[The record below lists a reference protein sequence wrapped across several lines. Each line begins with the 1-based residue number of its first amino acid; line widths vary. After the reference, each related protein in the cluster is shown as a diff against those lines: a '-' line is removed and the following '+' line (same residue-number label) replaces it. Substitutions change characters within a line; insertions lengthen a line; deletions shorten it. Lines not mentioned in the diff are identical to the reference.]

1 MHGTHKGPMSVA
13 RRFKRSLQQRKALR
27 NHDGKRIPE
36 MYREEHKSAAAENEG
51 MRIPGSYILTF
62 LGGR

>member
-1 MHGTHKGPMSVA
+1 MSVA